1 MGVDR
6 LIRVDYHGSKEVPT
20 GTLHAI
26 AKTAGAPRFYGFF
39 SPDLEGFTGVGQSI
53 EDCIERALAGMDD
66 HVLLL
71 REQLLPV
78 PPENPNPRIVIQ
90 NQQTFAPAARF

>member
-1 MGVDR
+1 MISLRYSLV
-6 LIRVDYHGSKEVPT
+6 IE
-20 GTLHAI
+20 A
-26 AKTAGAPRFYGFF
+26 TADPRFYGFF

-53 EDCIERALAGMDD
+53 EDCIQRALAGMDD

-71 REQLLPV
+71 REQFLPV

-90 NQQTFAPAARF
+90 NQQTLAPAAGF